1 MAAFVDQLYSP
12 EFPLAHCQL
21 YCHDS
26 TRRWLCISQL
36 KLQNGWLL
44 GSQELRGVHCC
55 TKHGL
60 LLPSERYRK
69 HKMLP
74 VALFALV
81 GFTTLVY
88 SRAKLHLLT
97 TLHQFAHLASAV
109 RDYSAG
115 RAGSKVGV
123 CLGLTPVLGS
133 PLHLPPLQF
142 LPLTLYKGTSQLS

>member
-1 MAAFVDQLYSP
+1 
-12 EFPLAHCQL
+12 
-21 YCHDS
+21 
-26 TRRWLCISQL
+26 
-36 KLQNGWLL
+36 
-44 GSQELRGVHCC
+44 
-55 TKHGL
+55 
-60 LLPSERYRK
+60 
-69 HKMLP
+69 MLP

-109 RDYSAG
+109 RDYSEDAAG

-142 LPLTLYKGTSQLS
+142 LPLTLYKGISQLS

>member
-1 MAAFVDQLYSP
+1 
-12 EFPLAHCQL
+12 
-21 YCHDS
+21 
-26 TRRWLCISQL
+26 
-36 KLQNGWLL
+36 
-44 GSQELRGVHCC
+44 
-55 TKHGL
+55 
-60 LLPSERYRK
+60 
-69 HKMLP
+69 MLP

-97 TLHQFAHLASAV
+97 TLHQFGHLASAV

-142 LPLTLYKGTSQLS
+142 LTLQRNFAVELRYLARQLLCLLVKT